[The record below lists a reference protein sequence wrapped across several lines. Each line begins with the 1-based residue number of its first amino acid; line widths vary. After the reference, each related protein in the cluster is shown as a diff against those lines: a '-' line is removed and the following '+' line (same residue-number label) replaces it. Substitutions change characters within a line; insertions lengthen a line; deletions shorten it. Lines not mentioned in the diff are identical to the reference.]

1 MLKNKESEEVARY
14 EHGKTGPGYISEIL
28 FACILSE
35 GWQAEYEDLYEE
47 KYLHS
52 WSPKEWSEWKK
63 LYREATKE
71 ELELIKRGF
80 MVALHL
86 LK

>member
-52 WSPKEWSEWKK
+52 WS
-63 LYREATKE
+63 LFA
-71 ELELIKRGF
+71 
-80 MVALHL
+80 
-86 LK
+86 